1 MNEETPRSRSN
12 DSQDE
17 MGMEPEEYTDRSNK
31 KPESGLES
39 KKNKKIGQYILGK
52 SIGEGTFGK
61 V

>member
-1 MNEETPRSRSN
+1 
-12 DSQDE
+12 